1 METKDIEKKLNDYL
15 NILND
20 ISVKLEIDV
29 KNKRIEELESISS
42 DTSFWNDMES
52 AKNVLSELKVLK
64 EVCNKYNNIY
74 SSVNTLLEMLELEL
88 NDEDIDGL
96 LSEVNEIEN
105 SLEKLK
111 LYALLNGEFDS
122 NNAYV
127 EIHSGAGGTES
138 NDWANML
145 LRMYTRYFDKNDYK
159 YEIISR
165 QDGEE
170 VGIKGCTLLVKGYYA
185 FGYLKGETGVHR
197 LVRISPFDSNSRR
210 HTSFAS
216 VLVTPEINK
225 KLEVEIKES
234 DLRIDVYRSSGC
246 GGQGVNTTD
255 SAVRITHI
263 PTGIVTSSQ
272 VERSQLRNKEIALEM
287 LKNKLYILNQKEFN
301 DKIKDLKGD
310 VMDVN
315 FGSAVRSYV
324 MCPYTLVKDTRTNYE
339 TSNVDKVLDGDI
351 QEFLEEYLKLQQS
364 LIAFCLHF
372 FMQNILNIEKQ
383 QEFCYNYIGVCSKK

>member
-1 METKDIEKKLNDYL
+1 MEQKDILKKLDEFISL
-15 NILND
+15 IND
-20 ISVKLEIDV
+20 IGNKLDIV
-29 KNKRIEELESISS
+29 NKKERVSELESISN
-42 DTSFWNDMES
+42 DASFWNDMDK
-52 AKNVLSELKVLK
+52 AKDVLSELKSLRDICKQYDSVSESINDVKEIINLGISESDMVLITD
-64 EVCNKYNNIY
+64 EL
-74 SSVNTLLEMLELEL
+74 SSI
-88 NDEDIDGL
+88 DES
-96 LSEVNEIEN
+96 LS
-105 SLEKLK
+105 KLK
-111 LYALLNGEFDS
+111 LFALLSGEFDS

-159 YEIISR
+159 YEILSK

-170 VGIKGCTLLVKGYYA
+170 VGIKGCTILVKGYYA

-216 VLVTPEINK
+216 VLVTPEISKNMD
-225 KLEVEIKES
+225 VEIKDS

-263 PTGIVTSSQ
+263 PTGIVVSSQ
-272 VERSQLRNKEIALEM
+272 VERSQLRNKEIALNM
-287 LKNKLYILNQKEFN
+287 LKNKLYLLNQKEFN
-301 DKIKDLKGD
+301 DKIKSLKGD

-351 QEFLEEYLKLQQS
+351 QDFLEEYLK
-364 LIAFCLHF
+364 
-372 FMQNILNIEKQ
+372 K
-383 QEFCYNYIGVCSKK
+383 